1 MATKQACGC
10 SWSSPTERLCS
21 GAPAWLWSLNADHGP
36 PGIWLAW
43 WLPKGIPGELCAALP
58 SPAQEA
64 ATGPLAVQSC
74 IEHQPPTRTQ
84 SHMAEIKCCYSNSM
98 LFSVK
103 SATSTMLEFW
113 IHPRLARPSALAA
126 ADQTNFAHTIAVE
139 TQFVPF

>member
-1 MATKQACGC
+1 
-10 SWSSPTERLCS
+10 
-21 GAPAWLWSLNADHGP
+21 
-36 PGIWLAW
+36 
-43 WLPKGIPGELCAALP
+43 
-58 SPAQEA
+58 
-64 ATGPLAVQSC
+64 
-74 IEHQPPTRTQ
+74 
-84 SHMAEIKCCYSNSM
+84 M